1 VADDKVLCIDDDGAV
16 RLLTMNRPES
26 KNAFNRALY
35 DALGAALDDAAADDN
50 VTVCVITGAAD
61 SFSAGQDLKALANIK
76 EHPEETQG
84 FDPFTR
90 SLAAFDKPLIA
101 AVNGVAVGVGVTM
114 LPHCD
119 IVLAAETAR
128 FKLPFVA
135 LGLVPE
141 AASSLLLPLTVG
153 HQVAALHL
161 LTGDWMSAEDAV
173 AHGLALSLHAPEA
186 VLGDALALARRIAE
200 APMEAVRNT
209 KRLLR
214 AARADAVTAA
224 LDREIVFLDEIV
236 RRFTQS

>member
-1 VADDKVLCIDDDGAV
+1 VADDKVLSIEDDGAV

-35 DALGAALDDAAADDN
+35 DALGAALDAAAADDS

-153 HQVAALHL
+153 HQRAALHL
-161 LTGDWMSAEDAV
+161 LTGDWMSAEEAV

>member
-1 VADDKVLCIDDDGAV
+1 VVDDKVLCIEDDGAV
-16 RLLTMNRPES
+16 RLLTLNRPES

-35 DALGAALDDAAADDN
+35 DAVRVALDEAAADDT
-50 VTVCVITGAAD
+50 VTVCVITGAGD
-61 SFSAGQDLKALANIK
+61 SFSAGQDLKALANIR
-76 EHPEETQG
+76 ETPEEAQG

-119 IVLAAETAR
+119 IVLAADTAR

-141 AASSLLLPLTVG
+141 AASSLLLPLVMG
-153 HQVAALHL
+153 HQVAARHL
-161 LTGDWMSAEDAV
+161 LTGDWMTAEEA
-173 AHGLALSLHAPEA
+173 AACGLALSVHSPEA
-186 VLGDALALARRIAE
+186 VLAEALGLAGRIAA

-214 AARADAVTAA
+214 SARADAVTAA
-224 LDREIVFLDEIV
+224 LDREIGFLDEIV
-236 RRFTQS
+236 RRYTRS